1 MIIPNL
7 LNETQ
12 ARSQMEELIEDS
24 KTVIG
29 NQKADEILMIQALDQ
44 FFTEA
49 IRYAILNDHSH
60 STLYSP
66 DLGEVLLSSKVPTA
80 T

>member
-1 MIIPNL
+1 
-7 LNETQ
+7 
-12 ARSQMEELIEDS
+12 MEELIEDS